1 LDGIANWQL
10 IEQTP
15 GLRIMRRRNGNLVVL
30 SARDIEAIQRIELAL
45 RDSAVAQE
53 QGIPFK
59 VGDLVRLA
67 SGLWDH
73 LDKPVKIT
81 QIEDRNHIWLELP
94 PFSKIVVPISEIE
107 AA

>member
-1 LDGIANWQL
+1 
-10 IEQTP
+10 
-15 GLRIMRRRNGNLVVL
+15 VVL

-59 VGDLVRLA
+59 VGDAVRLV
-67 SGLWDH
+67 SGLWG
-73 LDKPVKIT
+73 DKVHKIT
-81 QIEDRNHIWLELP
+81 RIEDRQNIWIELP
-94 PFSKIVVPISEIE
+94 PFSKMVVPISKIE